1 MDTNDLVKAY
11 ASKAKTVQATLMR
24 NVYSWMTLA
33 LVITG
38 LTAMY
43 VAKSYT
49 LLSMIVQNQMLFWG
63 LLIAEVGLVIY
74 LSAPLPCSSSPTLS

>member
-33 LVITG
+33 PMSTHG
-38 LTAMY
+38 
-43 VAKSYT
+43 
-49 LLSMIVQNQMLFWG
+49 
-63 LLIAEVGLVIY
+63 
-74 LSAPLPCSSSPTLS
+74 